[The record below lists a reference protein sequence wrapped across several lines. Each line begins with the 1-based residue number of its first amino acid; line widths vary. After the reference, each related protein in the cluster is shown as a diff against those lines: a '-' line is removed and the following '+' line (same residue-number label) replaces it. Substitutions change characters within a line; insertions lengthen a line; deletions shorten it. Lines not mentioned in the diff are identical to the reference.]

1 LAQGPDEKRGFAG
14 RISGFMLFPFLPEE
28 QQPVGGLWPAAD
40 NRDARQEV
48 NDRIRFLQPEGK

>member
-28 QQPVGGLWPAAD
+28 QQPVGGL
-40 NRDARQEV
+40 
-48 NDRIRFLQPEGK
+48 